1 MTVHIFD
8 PTKYHRERE
17 AISDK
22 EKTKMKTIISNT
34 EAKQTDHIQTHVYV
48 DDERQR
54 SYFLHIYVLTY
65 ICMFVRVH

>member
-48 DDERQR
+48 DDER
-54 SYFLHIYVLTY
+54 
-65 ICMFVRVH
+65 